1 MDLHQRITDNNCK
14 DRSAL
19 VYDFSTFSL
28 KSSSTSEFKLWWET
42 SLGCE
47 HLISPGCAQPHTPTH
62 AHTHTTHFIGGL
74 WEAGL
79 TGAWHKNYT
88 SGSSKPANSLSVLH
102 THTQTHT
109 HLWLLWDRTLTFC
122 SSLQQRIIYYF
133 WGSFII
139 GACNAALCKCDAVLF
154 LLRLKELK
162 QRCGS
167 SQITWNG
174 FICKWAFNY
183 FNYFFS

>member
-1 MDLHQRITDNNCK
+1 MDLHQQITDNNSK

-47 HLISPGCAQPHTPTH
+47 HLISPGCAQPHTPNTR
-62 AHTHTTHFIGGL
+62 
-74 WEAGL
+74 
-79 TGAWHKNYT
+79 
-88 SGSSKPANSLSVLH
+88 
-102 THTQTHT
+102 THTQLISLGVSGRLDSLEHDIRIIHLAAVNLQTLSLSYTHIHT

-122 SSLQQRIIYYF
+122 SSLQERIIYYF

-139 GACNAALCKCDAVLF
+139 GVCNAALCKCDAVLF
-154 LLRLKELK
+154 LFSSKSWSSSLVLLR
-162 QRCGS
+162 
-167 SQITWNG
+167 
-174 FICKWAFNY
+174 
-183 FNYFFS
+183 